1 MSIALPAGFLVM
13 TFSMFVPTRQF
24 GIYAAFVMVVA
35 GLTELLLTPI
45 LLYAVPGSRG
55 RAGAA
60 SPGPERSEPAP
71 VARP

>member
-55 RAGAA
+55 RAVRE
-60 SPGPERSEPAP
+60 PGPERSEPAP